1 MVEDGELFGVAEV
14 RRRTGLSRKALRLYE
29 EAGLVAPATRTQA
42 GYRLYDAGGLQ
53 RLELIRRAR
62 ALGLH
67 LRQLPEFLD
76 IAQGCCDKSQPELA
90 AILADKLGETQQRM
104 EDLRQLHDT
113 LQGQLGRLQVTGGHG
128 HRCEELLCTCSRSGA
143 GPAEP

>member
-67 LRQLPEFLD
+67 LRQLPEFLVAD
-76 IAQGCCDKSQPELA
+76 AVVILTPNVSPLA
-90 AILADKLGETQQRM
+90 ARVSSTTGIRM
-104 EDLRQLHDT
+104 
-113 LQGQLGRLQVTGGHG
+113 
-128 HRCEELLCTCSRSGA
+128 
-143 GPAEP
+143 